1 MDSPRY
7 HVSLYVIIPAIFAG
21 FAAIAALVAFRIV
34 EYCLTNGI
42 DLLGPVSAWAMLI
55 TALSFFCSQ
64 LVIRRILRPVEKFVK
79 SAEQLPIIGSSSS
92 EKGAGSEDDLQRF
105 SHVFSQVVDVLSK
118 VKARQFF
125 PEIIGESRA
134 MRSIFSQILKVAP
147 TDAVVLIYG
156 ESGTGKDLVAR
167 SIHNHSARKQRP
179 YTRLNCVA
187 IPEKPLERELFGHE
201 SGTSLGPVSF
211 KKGKL
216 EMTEGGT
223 LFLDEI
229 GEMPIHTQAKVLRFL
244 QEKEFDR
251 LGGSSPIG
259 CDVRIIASSSKNLEQ
274 LVQNGKFRE
283 DLYVRL
289 NAFSFILPPLRERKE
304 DIPLLVDHY
313 LLKHGKRHE
322 GIGSEKEGLITSAAL
337 QVLMAYSWSGNVGEL
352 ENIMERAAL
361 MGEEK
366 SVDVMHLPANIK
378 NNTISI
384 PQGIEPG
391 SIDDQLHD
399 IEKGLII
406 EALMKTRG
414 IQVKT
419 AELLGINQRSLWHR
433 IKKYGID
440 VQALKNY
447 KK

>member
-1 MDSPRY
+1 MDSIRY
-7 HVSLYVIIPAIFAG
+7 HISPYVIIPIVFAG
-21 FAAIAALVAFRIV
+21 FATIATIVSFRIT
-34 EYCLTNGI
+34 EYCLGRGI
-42 DLLGPVSAWAMLI
+42 EPFWPISGWAALISIISFACSLLVLR
-55 TALSFFCSQ
+55 L
-64 LVIRRILRPVEKFVK
+64 ILRPVEKFIRK
-79 SAEQLPIIGSSSS
+79 AEQLPIISSSS
-92 EKGAGSEDDLQRF
+92 LRSITAGDDLQRF
-105 SHVFSQVVDVLSK
+105 SKVFSQVADALDK
-118 VKARQFF
+118 VEARQFF

-134 MRSIFSQILKVAP
+134 MRSVFTQILKVAP

-156 ESGTGKDLVAR
+156 ESGTGKDLIAR
-167 SIHNHSARKQRP
+167 GIHNHSARKQRP

-187 IPEKPLERELFGHE
+187 IPEKPLEREMFGHE
-201 SGTSLGPVSF
+201 SGGSLGPVSI

-229 GEMPIHTQAKVLRFL
+229 GEMPTHTQAKVLRFL

-251 LGGSSPIG
+251 VGGSSPVS

-283 DLYVRL
+283 DLCSRL
-289 NAFSFILPPLRERKE
+289 NAFSIILPPLRERKE
-304 DIPLLVDHY
+304 DIPLLVDHF
-313 LLKHGKRHE
+313 LLKHEKRHE
-322 GIGSEKEGLITSAAL
+322 DFGPEEEGLITSAAL
-337 QVLMAYSWSGNVGEL
+337 QVLMAYPWSGNVGEL

-361 MGEEK
+361 MCEEQ
-366 SVDVMHLPANIK
+366 SVGVLHLPANIK
-378 NNTISI
+378 KNTISI

-391 SIDDQLHD
+391 SIDDQLHE

-406 EALMKTRG
+406 EALVKTRG
-414 IQVKT
+414 IQINS